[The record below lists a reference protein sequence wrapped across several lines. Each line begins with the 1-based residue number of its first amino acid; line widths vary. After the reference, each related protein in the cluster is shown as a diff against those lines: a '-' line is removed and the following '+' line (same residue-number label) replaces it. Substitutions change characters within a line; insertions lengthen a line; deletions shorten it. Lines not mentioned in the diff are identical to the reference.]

1 LLKKKLKT
9 LMMQLHD
16 VCIKLKDKNE
26 IDIIRKY
33 GWNAQR
39 FTTIVIGKIA

>member
-1 LLKKKLKT
+1 
-9 LMMQLHD
+9 MQLHD